1 MQESQMKENM
11 HQVGGE
17 RNILVRNIFSE
28 KCADCR
34 KTRRVEPALAR
45 PLDSFHCRFSTH
57 FVCRV
62 QFFLLQIQETR
73 TLPMV
78 SIKSDTTEEKFANV
92 RKIGIVL
99 GGDLFN
105 RETWKQNSFLI
116 LLSPSLRLTSAA
128 GVRFIIFQMDS

>member
-1 MQESQMKENM
+1 MKENM

-57 FVCRV
+57 FVCPL
-62 QFFLLQIQETR
+62 QFFLLQILETR
-73 TLPMV
+73 ALPMV